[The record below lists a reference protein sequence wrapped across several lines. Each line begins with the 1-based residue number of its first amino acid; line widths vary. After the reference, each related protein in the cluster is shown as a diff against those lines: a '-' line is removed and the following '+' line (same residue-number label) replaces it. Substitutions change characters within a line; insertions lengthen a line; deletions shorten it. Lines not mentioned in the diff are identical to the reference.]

1 MKMKGAMKMQWELNT
16 DKPVYLQLVEQIQA
30 EIISG
35 SYKPGDKLPSVRD
48 LAAQAT
54 VNPNTMQR
62 AMTELER
69 EGLVYTNRTA
79 GRFITSDEDL
89 IKQLKKQYITSV
101 IQEFL
106 DRMKQLGLELDEI
119 IHYLNIV
126 SDNNSVIRR

>member
-1 MKMKGAMKMQWELNT
+1 MEWDLNT
-16 DKPVYLQLVEQIQA
+16 NKPVYLQLVEQIQA

-35 SYKPGDKLPSVRD
+35 NYKPGDKLASVRD
-48 LAAQAT
+48 LATQAT

-69 EGLVYTNRTA
+69 DGLVYTNRTA
-79 GRFITSDEDL
+79 GRFITSDEEL
-89 IKQLKKQYITSV
+89 IKQLKKHYITQF

-119 IHYLNIV
+119 ISYVNKI
-126 SDNNSVIRR
+126 SENNKK

>member
-1 MKMKGAMKMQWELNT
+1 MQWEINT

-35 SYKPGDKLPSVRD
+35 NYKPGNKLPSVRD

-69 EGLVYTNRTA
+69 DGLVYTNRTT
-79 GRFITSDEDL
+79 GRFITSDEEL
-89 IKQLKKQYITSV
+89 IKQLKKQYITG
-101 IQEFL
+101 IILEFL
-106 DRMKQLGLELDEI
+106 DKMKLLGLDLNEI
-119 IHYLNIV
+119 ISYINKV
-126 SDNNSVIRR
+126 SDNNTK

>member
-1 MKMKGAMKMQWELNT
+1 MLWELNT
-16 DKPVYLQLVEQIQA
+16 DKPVYLQLVDHIQA

-62 AMTELER
+62 AMAELER
-69 EGLVYTNRTA
+69 DGLVYTNRTA
-79 GRFITSDEDL
+79 GRFITSDEEL
-89 IKQLKKQYITSV
+89 IKQLKNQHITRI

-106 DRMKQLGLELDEI
+106 DRMKLLGLDLSEI
-119 IHYLNIV
+119 ISYLNKV
-126 SDNNSVIRR
+126 ADNNIK

>member
-1 MKMKGAMKMQWELNT
+1 MQWELNT

>member
-1 MKMKGAMKMQWELNT
+1 MQWELNT

-35 SYKPGDKLPSVRD
+35 SFKPGDKLPSVRD
-48 LAAQAT
+48 LATEAM

-69 EGLVYTNRTA
+69 EGLVYTNRTT

-89 IKQLKKQYITSV
+89 IKQLKEKYLTAI
-101 IQEFL
+101 IRDFL
-106 DRMKQLGLELDEI
+106 DRMKQLGLETDEI
-119 IHYLNIV
+119 IAYLKKV
-126 SDNNSVIRR
+126 SDNKKE

>member
-1 MKMKGAMKMQWELNT
+1 MQWELNT

-69 EGLVYTNRTA
+69 DGLVYTNRTA

-89 IKQLKKQYITSV
+89 IKQLKKEYITRV

-106 DRMKQLGLELDEI
+106 DRMKQLGFELDEI
-119 IHYLNIV
+119 IHYLSIV
-126 SDNNSVIRR
+126 AEKYNK